1 MAGLGEPMT
10 YDVKMQKPTDLQSAM
25 SLASLNSILSE
36 IIKSCQIPLCKET
49 SISFMQV
56 ASSKIIFRKS
66 TWRKIFGEFLWI
78 LPNGLMLLKIQIN
91 FRFGYIPEFLIPNLS
106 WIRSQ
111 AKKESCSSYFSSI
124 TTKFPYFLSK
134 WSYFIFAPQIHW
146 LFGARKIIWKIKST
160 PAR

>member
-1 MAGLGEPMT
+1 LHRTGTVKEYQRPFLMLVCRCEGLSPDHLMNLFMAGLGEPMT

-66 TWRKIFGEFLWI
+66 T
-78 LPNGLMLLKIQIN
+78 
-91 FRFGYIPEFLIPNLS
+91 
-106 WIRSQ
+106 
-111 AKKESCSSYFSSI
+111 
-124 TTKFPYFLSK
+124 
-134 WSYFIFAPQIHW
+134 
-146 LFGARKIIWKIKST
+146 
-160 PAR
+160 